1 MATPKQS
8 FTKEELE
15 ESIKYYQEELDFIN
29 GVLELQENAVFN
41 RLFDKITHSVPQE
54 MLANAISCNT
64 DETSSQLKDSIAAA
78 RSVSL
83 LMSRF
88 TKGNK
93 EQTEE
98 AIAELNKQLR
108 RLR

>member
-1 MATPKQS
+1 MPTSKQH
-8 FTKEELE
+8 FTKEAIE
-15 ESIKYYQEELDFIN
+15 ESIVYFQEELDLIN
-29 GVLELQENAVFN
+29 GVLELQDNAVFN
-41 RLFDKITHSVPQE
+41 TLLDKITHSLPKE

-64 DETSSQLKDSIAAA
+64 DETSSQLQDSIAAA

-98 AIAELNKQLR
+98 AIAKLNKQLR
-108 RLR
+108 RLT